1 MSFFN
6 KLKEGATKA
15 ADKAKDSVD
24 VVRINA
30 QISAKQKEID
40 KSYLMIGE
48 SVFNAYAV
56 NDLTIAEQIIKVE
69 SDKII
74 ILQQENHLLT
84 QRIKQIK
91 DEKTCS
97 CGKAVPMNTKFCA
110 SCGNKFDVIDSEEAV
125 VIVETIPNVIVCS
138 DCGSTV
144 AASNEYCE
152 NCGQKV

>member
-30 QISAKQKEID
+30 QISAKQKEIE
-40 KSYLMIGE
+40 KSYMIIGE
-48 SVFNAYAV
+48 SVFKANAA
-56 NDLTIAEQIIKVE
+56 NDLAIAEQIIKAE
-69 SDKII
+69 SEKIV
-74 ILQQENHLLT
+74 ILQQENRVLT
-84 QRIKQIK
+84 QKIKQIK

-97 CGKAVPMNTKFCA
+97 CGKVVPMNAKFCA
-110 SCGNKFDVIDSEEAV
+110 SCGNKFEIIESEEEV

-138 DCGSTV
+138 DCGCTV
-144 AASNEYCE
+144 ATSNEYCE